1 MVDESRRARSDAS
14 RVSRVGSD
22 AGASAVEY
30 ALMLAGIAAL
40 IVVTVF
46 LFGIMVNDTYVGSCN
61 DINDGVSA
69 NIGVSTDCGG

>member
-1 MVDESRRARSDAS
+1 MVDQNRRAATDATPVGRS
-14 RVSRVGSD
+14 RSD

-46 LFGIMVNDTYVGSCN
+46 LFGLIVNDTYVGSCN

-69 NIGVSTDCGG
+69 NIGVSTDCG